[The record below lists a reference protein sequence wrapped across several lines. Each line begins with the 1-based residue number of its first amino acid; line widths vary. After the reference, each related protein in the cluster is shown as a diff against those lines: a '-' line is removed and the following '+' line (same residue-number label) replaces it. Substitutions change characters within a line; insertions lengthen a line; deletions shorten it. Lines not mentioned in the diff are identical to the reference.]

1 MKRSLMILLPAL
13 AIMASCGSLSQYA
26 SEQRFPDGIY
36 FRPQP
41 VIELLTAEDF
51 RGLAAENLA
60 ADSLRQK
67 NKIKSQERNYDYDY
81 YGYYGPFGLYGT
93 YGYPYYYYP
102 WSYYSR
108 AYYAL
113 GYPWSL
119 SSYYAWSSLYDPLW
133 DPAWNWGYGFGPR
146 YNYYGYSVW
155 PRYYSG
161 LVSHSGSN
169 VSNPD
174 YSYNHRRAGSLGT
187 GVSTSSYTRSSAASS
202 GRSVNPTRSGGGSSG
217 AYRRSGGI
225 SISTD
230 TGSYSGSSAT
240 RSSSYSGGSSSSR
253 SYSGG
258 SSYSSGGSSHSSGG
272 GGGGSSHSGG
282 SGGGGGGRR

>member
-13 AIMASCGSLSQYA
+13 AIMVSCGSLSQYA

-51 RGLAAENLA
+51 RARAAENLA
-60 ADSLRQK
+60 ADSLRLK
-67 NKIKSQERNYDYDY
+67 NKLKSQERNDYDYNY

-108 AYYAL
+108 AYYGL

-133 DPAWNWGYGFGPR
+133 DPTWTWGYGFGHG
-146 YNYYGYSVW
+146 YGYYGGYWHGPYHTFVPSESV
-155 PRYYSG
+155 
-161 LVSHSGSN
+161 
-169 VSNPD
+169 
-174 YSYNHRRAGSLGT
+174 SYISDGYANNHRRAGSMGT
-187 GVSTSSYTRSSAASS
+187 GVSTSSYRGAPSS
-202 GRSVNPTRSGGGSSG
+202 GAREVNPTRSGGGSSG

-225 SISTD
+225 TISAD
-230 TGSYSGSSAT
+230 HGSYSGSPSTGYTA
-240 RSSSYSGGSSSSR
+240 SSSSR
-253 SYSGG
+253 SYSSSS
-258 SSYSSGGSSHSSGG
+258 SSYSSSSSSHSSGG
-272 GGGGSSHSGG
+272 GSYSGGGGSSHSGG